1 PVGDKVELPLP
12 QPALSDRRESNG
24 CPSWLRFYRSVN
36 LSVYPPPTKSTPEN
50 IDLADSSP
58 ALIFRFS
65 RSRLIQRNRR
75 IYYSVN
81 PSSTKLKA
89 NGQWLIAGLL
99 TAVCLIVKEPTSK
112 LPYWLKSNQ
121 SSTFCVANQ
130 LRIRTMAQRAKAG
143 VSNHV
148 RS

>member
-1 PVGDKVELPLP
+1 
-12 QPALSDRRESNG
+12 QN
-24 CPSWLRFYRSVN
+24 
-36 LSVYPPPTKSTPEN
+36 
-50 IDLADSSP
+50 SSP
-58 ALIFRFS
+58 CSLDPRLCSSTAAPFCFS
-65 RSRLIQRNRR
+65 VTPSHCLSFGVQDSSRLIQKNRR

-99 TAVCLIVKEPTSK
+99 TAVCLIFKESTSK

-121 SSTFCVANQ
+121 SITFCVANQ